1 MATNVF
7 FSPKVRSEQHLYED
21 IVIEALKMYG
31 QDVFYIPRT
40 QIKQD
45 EILNDDYSKYEAAYV
60 VEMYIADADGFGGEG
75 NLMTKFGLEIR
86 DEATFIVSRRRF
98 EQLVDIDGNSI
109 RAQRPR
115 EGDLIYLPL
124 SKSLFEIKFVEHEKP
139 FYQLSNLPTYE
150 LQCALFEYNSEEFNT
165 AIPEVDRFEQIYAT
179 SETLLIEG
187 GVYGFAPGDRISQEL
202 VPLKLSSGIGTTVLD
217 SGGSVDSVT
226 ITNGGFGYTSAPLVI
241 FEDPPAGLG
250 SVTASGT
257 SVIQDGIVVDVI
269 ITDPGNNYVTRPSI
283 TFGDSPVSD
292 IPAVEITGE
301 VALFT
306 ETRAAAGLVTRQAT
320 LRVVAV
326 RSSVGD
332 YRTFAITDLTNNIGR
347 INNLENNNDGWSIT
361 QVYTVNSNGLDIAQ
375 EPLAQNEIF
384 ETTADGIID
393 FSESNPF
400 GDPSTE

>member
-1 MATNVF
+1 M
-7 FSPKVRSEQHLYED
+7 
-21 IVIEALKMYG
+21 
-31 QDVFYIPRT
+31 
-40 QIKQD
+40 
-45 EILNDDYSKYEAAYV
+45 
-60 VEMYIADADGFGGEG
+60 
-75 NLMTKFGLEIR
+75 
-86 DEATFIVSRRRF
+86 
-98 EQLVDIDGNSI
+98 
-109 RAQRPR
+109 
-115 EGDLIYLPL
+115 
-124 SKSLFEIKFVEHEKP
+124 
-139 FYQLSNLPTYE
+139 
-150 LQCALFEYNSEEFNT
+150 
-165 AIPEVDRFEQIYAT
+165 
-179 SETLLIEG
+179 
-187 GVYGFAPGDRISQEL
+187 
-202 VPLKLSSGIGTTVLD
+202 
-217 SGGSVDSVT
+217 
-226 ITNGGFGYTSAPLVI
+226 
-241 FEDPPAGLG
+241 
-250 SVTASGT
+250 
-257 SVIQDGIVVDVI
+257 IQDGIVVDVI
-269 ITDPGNNYVTRPSI
+269 ITNPGNNYVTRPSI
-283 TFGDSPVSD
+283 TFEDSPVSD

>member
-7 FSPKVRSEQHLYED
+7 FSPKVKSEQYLYED
-21 IVIEALKMYG
+21 IIIEALKMYG

-98 EQLVDIDGNSI
+98 EQLVDIDANSI

-124 SKSLFEIKFVEHEKP
+124 SKSLFEIRFVEHEKP

-165 AIPEVDRFEQIYAT
+165 TIPEIDRFEQIYAT

-187 GVYGFAPGDRISQEL
+187 GVYGFAQGDRISQEL
-202 VPLKLSSGIGTTVLD
+202 VPLQRSTALGTTTLD
-217 SGGSVDSVT
+217 SGGSVDVVT

-241 FEDPPAGLG
+241 FEDAPEGLG

-257 SVIQDGIVVDVI
+257 AVIEDGVVVDVI
-269 ITDPGNNYVTRPSI
+269 ITNPGNNYVTRPSI
-283 TFGDSPVSD
+283 TFEDSPLDD

-326 RSSVGD
+326 RSSFGD
-332 YRTFAITDLTNNIGR
+332 YRTFAPTDLANNIGK
-347 INNLENNNDGWSIT
+347 INNLENDHDDWNIVSI
-361 QVYTVNSNGLDIAQ
+361 YTVNSDGLDIAQ

-384 ETTADGIID
+384 ETKADDIID